1 MLGRLAIQR
10 YEIVQSIGHGSMGQV
25 WLAQDRKLARQVVV
39 KVMHERIARKPE
51 FRDLFQ
57 REMEFM
63 ARFKHPHAV
72 EFIEASLDGGVG
84 PCIVMEYVPGVE
96 LDRILERHTVL
107 HPERVGTL
115 LIQIAQALNAAHQSG
130 IIHRDLKPENVM
142 VVRADH
148 PDEQVKVM
156 DLGLARLA
164 AKPYIPLDKL
174 QGSKDEHAVGTPAY
188 SCPEQLRG
196 DQVDHRADLYSLG
209 VILFEMLTGRLP
221 FEHESTIDLL
231 HAHMHQPAPKFADV
245 GVRHVPPAV
254 EAVVQMCLSKYPIER
269 PQTAYELANRFRKA
283 LGREANL
290 AERDFQPAVVTN
302 LEGSGMLMAG
312 RDNDQIV
319 EVLEAWMPEPIAL
332 VKLRG
337 FVGDAGGRVVES
349 RPGLIK
355 VHLGEPP
362 PEPEVKPKG
371 LFAWMRRTPAPPPDA
386 PPPIEPVAIDL
397 YMRKIDPRHSNQLTL
412 AVVFR
417 ALSGPLPMDNRWHD
431 RCERLLGDLRG
442 YLMAN
447 R

>member
-1 MLGRLAIQR
+1 MIGRLALHR
-10 YEIVQSIGHGSMGQV
+10 YEIVQSIGRGSMGQV
-25 WLAQDRKLARQVVV
+25 WLAQDRKLDRQVVV
-39 KVMHERIARKPE
+39 KVMQERIAAKPE

-63 ARFKHPHAV
+63 ARFKHPRAV
-72 EFIEASLDGGVG
+72 ELIEASLDDPSG

-96 LDRILERHTVL
+96 LDRILERHSVL

-115 LIQIAQALNAAHQSG
+115 LVQIAQALNAAHQSG
-130 IIHRDLKPENVM
+130 IIHRDLKPANVM
-142 VVRADH
+142 VVHADH

-174 QGSKDEHAVGTPAY
+174 QGSKDEHVVGTPAY

-196 DQVDHRADLYSLG
+196 DQVDHRADIYSLG
-209 VILFEMLTGRLP
+209 VILFEMLAGRLP
-221 FEHESTIDLL
+221 FEHESTMDLL
-231 HAHMHQPAPKFADV
+231 HAHMHLPAPAFAV
-245 GVRHVPPAV
+245 IGVRHVPAPI
-254 EAVVQMCLSKYPIER
+254 EALVQMCLSKYPIER
-269 PQTAYELANRFRKA
+269 PQTAYELAVRFHTA
-283 LGREANL
+283 LGRTTEL
-290 AERDFQPAVVTN
+290 QERDFQPAVVTN
-302 LEGSGMLMAG
+302 LEGSGMLMPG

-355 VHLGEPP
+355 VLLGEPP
-362 PEPEVKPKG
+362 PEPPTKPKG
-371 LFAWMRRTPAPPPDA
+371 LFAWLRKPPTPPPDA

-397 YMRKIDPRHSNQLTL
+397 YMRKIDPRRPNQLTL

-417 ALSGPLPMDNRWHD
+417 ALSGSLPADPRWHQ